1 MRKNSY
7 RLNYELAPFGIIMAE
22 QNSLAQT
29 VSELV
34 ESPGGQIL
42 VDVKEFLISRIKYI
56 VGIFVLGVVIG
67 FPLTKA
73 VISWLIDPSRLPD
86 DVNIIVVTPVEYI
99 LLQFHIATSLG
110 AFMVMLY
117 LFFEAVWR
125 GLGNESVKQRIAELN
140 LRPPSLGPTVIITLF
155 SILGLALGGLFY

>member
-1 MRKNSY
+1 
-7 RLNYELAPFGIIMAE
+7 MAE

-56 VGIFVLGVVIG
+56 VGIFLLGVVIG

-73 VISWLIDPSRLPD
+73 VISWLIDPSRLPWRWGS
-86 DVNIIVVTPVEYI
+86 PVRAE
-99 LLQFHIATSLG
+99 SLASKDG
-110 AFMVMLY
+110 LHRPGRNRH
-117 LFFEAVWR
+117 WR
-125 GLGNESVKQRIAELN
+125 ASRKPLE
-140 LRPPSLGPTVIITLF
+140 
-155 SILGLALGGLFY
+155 